1 MTCFDINE
9 CELAQPCYPGVRC
22 VNLEPGY
29 RCGSCPTGYTSPRI
43 EGIGL
48 EMAKTN
54 KQNCKDVNECLIKN
68 GGCDIH
74 VECINTQVEDL
85 RELPEASIS
94 YLTTLNAESLLFV
107 L

>member
-1 MTCFDINE
+1 MMCFDMNE

-29 RCGSCPTGYTSPRI
+29 RCGSCPPGYTSPRI

-54 KQNCKDVNECLIKN
+54 KQICKDVDECLIKN
-68 GGCDIH
+68 GGCDFH
-74 VECINTQVEDL
+74 VECINTQVKDL
-85 RELPEASIS
+85 TEPQFPA
-94 YLTTLNAESLLFV
+94 
-107 L
+107 